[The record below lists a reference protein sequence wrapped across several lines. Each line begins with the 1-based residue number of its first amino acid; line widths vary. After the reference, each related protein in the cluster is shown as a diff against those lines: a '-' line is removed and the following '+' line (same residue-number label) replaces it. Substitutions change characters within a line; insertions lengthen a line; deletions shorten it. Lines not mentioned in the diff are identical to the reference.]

1 MTFRERVVATDV
13 DAVRALVKST
23 GMFRP
28 DEAAI
33 AVELVED
40 GFAKGDRSDYHFL
53 FADAAAGGLAGY
65 ICYGVVPCTIGT
77 WDLYW
82 IAVDPALQGQGLGRR
97 LVDALEAKL
106 RAEAGRL
113 VTVDTSGR
121 ADYAPTRGFYDRVGY
136 TIAAT
141 FPDFYAPGDA
151 KVVFTK
157 RLAP

>member
-1 MTFRERVVATDV
+1 MKFRDQVRPSDVADVRDLV
-13 DAVRALVKST
+13 DATR
-23 GMFRP
+23 MFRP

-40 GFAKGDRSDYHFL
+40 GATKGAASDYHFL
-53 FADAAAGGLAGY
+53 FADAETGLDGY

-82 IAVDPALQGQGLGRR
+82 IAVQPTLQGQGLGRR
-97 LVDALEAKL
+97 LVDEMERRI
-106 RAEAGRL
+106 RATSGRL

-121 ADYAPTRGFYDRVGY
+121 ADYAPTRGFYGRVGY
-136 TIAAT
+136 DIAAT

-157 RLAP
+157 RL

>member
-1 MTFRERVVATDV
+1 MSFRDRVRPSDVADVRTLV
-13 DAVRALVKST
+13 DATR
-23 GMFRP
+23 MFRP

-40 GFAKGDRSDYHFL
+40 GATKGVKSDYHFL
-53 FADAAAGGLAGY
+53 LSDGQDGLDGY

-82 IAVDPALQGQGLGRR
+82 IAVQPNLQGQGLGRR
-97 LVDALEAKL
+97 LVDEMEARIRK
-106 RAEAGRL
+106 ASGRL

-121 ADYAPTRGFYDRVGY
+121 ADYAPTRGFYSRVGY
-136 TIAAT
+136 DVAAT

-157 RLAP
+157 RL